1 MTVSRRLEDYL
12 RRQGVRYV
20 EEAVRPAGRHGM
32 AKVVAL
38 RDRKG
43 DWLLAVLP
51 AALQIDLDALAL
63 ASGTHR
69 LRLVSERDRIGRF
82 GPDAPTPFAELAGV
96 PVYVDHG
103 FSDWSHIYFETGNN
117 AGVVGL
123 RLRDY
128 VRVARPSVGRF
139 ARPA

>member
-1 MTVSRRLEDYL
+1 MTLSRRLEDYL
-12 RRQGVRYV
+12 RQRGVRYV
-20 EEAVRPAGRHGM
+20 EQASHPGGRGM
-32 AKVVAL
+32 AQVVAL
-38 RDRKG
+38 RDKKG

-51 AALQIDLDALAL
+51 APMQLDLAALAL
-63 ASGTHR
+63 ASGTSR
-69 LRLVSERDRIGRF
+69 LRRASERDKVGRF

-96 PVYVDHG
+96 PIYVDHG
-103 FSDWSHIYFETGNN
+103 FSDWSHIYFETDDH